1 MMSNELERKR
11 ILFEEYESLSL
22 SALNADPETLLDLL
36 NAREKLRIEIDTIDC
51 ALDAALTQDI
61 ERIQVIDT
69 LIYKQLELWRLA
81 AQASLENS
89 KRLKQIAHY
98 FMPED
103 NIDVERKG

>member
-36 NAREKLRIEIDTIDC
+36 NARENLRIEIDTIDC
-51 ALDAALTQDI
+51 ALDEALTQDI

-69 LIYKQLELWRLA
+69 LIVQQIEHWRLA
-81 AQASLENS
+81 AQATLESS

-103 NIDVERKG
+103 NIEVERKG